1 MLLFTAYI
9 PRGVFVR
16 ILRENP
22 ELHGAKLRFLQFL
35 CIAERVTV
43 RGTAFFS
50 RAVNSNY
57 LTAVRR
63 TVSERLQRIRNR
75 MRFNMEI
82 NDILKLI
89 EAVSEHGLTS
99 FVLEENGSKISMKK
113 EKEVITVTAAPAV
126 IAPAAADARDIS
138 GTAPSGPAGY
148 MAPAVSAAGTEMS
161 RSESIGSD
169 KVVTSPLVG
178 TFYNAASPDSDAFVS
193 VGDTVKK
200 GQVLGIIEA
209 MKLMNEI
216 ESEYDG
222 VVEAVLVNNEE
233 VVEYGQPLFRIR

>member
-1 MLLFTAYI
+1 
-9 PRGVFVR
+9 
-16 ILRENP
+16 
-22 ELHGAKLRFLQFL
+22 
-35 CIAERVTV
+35 
-43 RGTAFFS
+43 
-50 RAVNSNY
+50 
-57 LTAVRR
+57 
-63 TVSERLQRIRNR
+63 
-75 MRFNMEI
+75 MEI

-209 MKLMNEI
+209 VKLMNEI

>member
-1 MLLFTAYI
+1 
-9 PRGVFVR
+9 
-16 ILRENP
+16 
-22 ELHGAKLRFLQFL
+22 
-35 CIAERVTV
+35 
-43 RGTAFFS
+43 
-50 RAVNSNY
+50 
-57 LTAVRR
+57 
-63 TVSERLQRIRNR
+63 
-75 MRFNMEI
+75 MEI

-126 IAPAAADARDIS
+126 QTVIAPAAADARDIS
-138 GTAPSGPAGY
+138 GTAPSVPAGY

-169 KVVTSPLVG
+169 KVVASPLVG
-178 TFYNAASPDSDAFVS
+178 TFYNAASPDSDAF
-193 VGDTVKK
+193 
-200 GQVLGIIEA
+200 IEA

-216 ESEYDG
+216 EREYDG

>member
-1 MLLFTAYI
+1 
-9 PRGVFVR
+9 
-16 ILRENP
+16 
-22 ELHGAKLRFLQFL
+22 
-35 CIAERVTV
+35 
-43 RGTAFFS
+43 
-50 RAVNSNY
+50 
-57 LTAVRR
+57 
-63 TVSERLQRIRNR
+63 
-75 MRFNMEI
+75 MEI

-138 GTAPSGPAGY
+138 GTASSVPAGY

>member
-57 LTAVRR
+57 LIAVRR

>member
-1 MLLFTAYI
+1 
-9 PRGVFVR
+9 
-16 ILRENP
+16 
-22 ELHGAKLRFLQFL
+22 
-35 CIAERVTV
+35 
-43 RGTAFFS
+43 
-50 RAVNSNY
+50 
-57 LTAVRR
+57 
-63 TVSERLQRIRNR
+63 
-75 MRFNMEI
+75 MEI

-113 EKEVITVTAAPAV
+113 EKEVITVTAPAV

>member
-1 MLLFTAYI
+1 
-9 PRGVFVR
+9 
-16 ILRENP
+16 
-22 ELHGAKLRFLQFL
+22 
-35 CIAERVTV
+35 
-43 RGTAFFS
+43 
-50 RAVNSNY
+50 
-57 LTAVRR
+57 
-63 TVSERLQRIRNR
+63 

>member
-1 MLLFTAYI
+1 
-9 PRGVFVR
+9 
-16 ILRENP
+16 
-22 ELHGAKLRFLQFL
+22 
-35 CIAERVTV
+35 
-43 RGTAFFS
+43 
-50 RAVNSNY
+50 
-57 LTAVRR
+57 
-63 TVSERLQRIRNR
+63 
-75 MRFNMEI
+75 
-82 NDILKLI
+82 
-89 EAVSEHGLTS
+89 
-99 FVLEENGSKISMKK
+99 
-113 EKEVITVTAAPAV
+113 
-126 IAPAAADARDIS
+126 
-138 GTAPSGPAGY
+138 
-148 MAPAVSAAGTEMS
+148 MS

-233 VVEYGQPLFRIR
+233 VVEYGQPIIPNQIIGGTDNSRKEGRIC